1 MTKSACEIPTL
12 FDLVDVCGTVVAEI
26 GIHGASLVSDDDPT
40 PGSPLA
46 GVSVCSDDEPI
57 Q

>member
-12 FDLVDVCGTVVAEI
+12 FDLVDICGAMVAEI

-46 GVSVCSDDEPI
+46 GVSVCSDDERME
-57 Q
+57 